1 MQSGKGRFLNSL
13 VPLHRSVG
21 SKSCCVVLMDTAW
34 NVSGSKACDSIQH
47 RDTIAHMSLDTI
59 ITSGLSHYAQPKTA
73 LILMGGGARTAY
85 QVGVLRAMASILKLN
100 PQLSKGFP
108 FQLLI
113 GTSAGAINSTC
124 LAAWATQ
131 GLVAFEQLARFWG
144 DLRSD
149 HVYRLNISP
158 WVRVNRLAVVWSLS
172 RHARANGAI
181 LDNMPLVDT
190 LHKGISLDKIEEAL
204 RTQVLTAVAVTGSSY
219 STGVHWTFCQAAK
232 GAPFRPWTRPGRR
245 AEFTTITIEHLIASS
260 AIPFLFPA
268 TALWVDGQR
277 EFFGDG
283 SMRQITPLSPAMQL
297 GARKILVVGVGQPDR
312 PTVSSAQRSAVALRG
327 TTLGSIFGHTM
338 ASVFHDT
345 LHADVEQARRVTHT
359 LNQMPRDA
367 ANALPYRPVE
377 VMAIS
382 PTQSLDDLALKHIKE
397 LPTATRHALSG
408 LGILK
413 GGGGVLASYLLFEPG
428 FVQTLIAMGES
439 DAHARKAELLEFFAK
454 A

>member
-1 MQSGKGRFLNSL
+1 
-13 VPLHRSVG
+13 
-21 SKSCCVVLMDTAW
+21 
-34 NVSGSKACDSIQH
+34 
-47 RDTIAHMSLDTI
+47 MSLDTI

-73 LILMGGGARTAY
+73 LVLMGGGARTAY

-131 GLVAFEQLARFWG
+131 GLVAFEQLAKFWG

-149 HVYRLNISP
+149 QVYRLNISP
-158 WVRVNRLAVVWSLS
+158 WVRFNRLAVAWSLS

-190 LHKGISLDKIEEAL
+190 LHKGISLDNIEEAL

-219 STGVHWTFCQAAK
+219 SSGVHWTFCQAAK
-232 GAPFRPWTRPGRR
+232 GAPFRPWARPGRR
-245 AEFTTITIEHLIASS
+245 AEFTAITIEHLMASS

-297 GARKILVVGVGQPDR
+297 GARKILVVGVGQPER
-312 PTVSSAQRSAVALRG
+312 PMVSTAQKSAVALRG

-345 LHADVEQARRVTHT
+345 LHADVEQTLRVTNT

-367 ANALPYRPVE
+367 ANALPYKPVE

-439 DAHARKAELLEFFAK
+439 DAYARKTELLEFFAK